1 MKDID
6 TNHFEIA
13 FRRHYASLY
22 RLALHYLQ
30 DGEAAKDL
38 LGDAFLT
45 AWNKRDE
52 IDLSKVDNYLY
63 VCVRNKCLTSL
74 KQHHPHLADAASLEG
89 LADMTI
95 DEWKTR
101 ERRITEVEE
110 IIKTLPPKSRHVLE
124 QCYYH
129 RQTYKQVADEMGI
142 SPSGVKKHITKSL
155 ALLRAHFNI
164 IKGK

>member
-6 TNHFEIA
+6 TNHFEIV

-45 AWNKRDE
+45 AWNKREE

-74 KQHHPHLADAASLEG
+74 KQNHPHLADAASLEG

-101 ERRITEVEE
+101 EQRITEVEE
-110 IIKTLPPKSRHVLE
+110 IIKSFLRKVDMCWNNATTIGKPISRWLTRWAYPP
-124 QCYYH
+124 
-129 RQTYKQVADEMGI
+129 VA
-142 SPSGVKKHITKSL
+142 
-155 ALLRAHFNI
+155 
-164 IKGK
+164 